1 MTATATITAKYI
13 NPPRNGNPR
22 ASWSIKDERGDYW
35 GFYPDKVGKPEQGRQ
50 ITVEWKE
57 REYGGKTY
65 KDITAILGTSGD
77 TGPTAPRPASTSGSA
92 PAASNGY
99 RKTDP
104 DDAIRMW
111 VCSLIN
117 AGIQAGTVD
126 PYDGARLTDAGLA
139 AKEAYRNLF
148 GLSIHN

>member
-35 GFYPDKVGKPEQGRQ
+35 GFYPDKVGKPEQGQQ

-65 KDITAILGTSGD
+65 KDITAILGQSGD

-92 PAASNGY
+92 PAA
-99 RKTDP
+99 RP
-104 DDAIRMW
+104 AHDDATSERIFICGI
-111 VCSLIN
+111 VN
-117 AGIQAGTVD
+117 AAIHSQQLD
-126 PYDGARLTDAGLA
+126 PFDGSRITDACLA
-139 AKEAYRNLF
+139 AREAYRNIF
-148 GLSIHN
+148 KGN